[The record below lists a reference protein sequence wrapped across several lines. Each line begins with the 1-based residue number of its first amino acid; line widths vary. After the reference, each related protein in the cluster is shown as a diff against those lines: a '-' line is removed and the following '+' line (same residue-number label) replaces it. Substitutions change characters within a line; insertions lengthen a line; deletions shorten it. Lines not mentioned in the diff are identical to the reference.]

1 MTLFALLAALLLA
14 VVLVVVLRPLLR
26 RSTPAG
32 VVDEARSNLMLLREQ
47 LAELDAERDAG
58 TLGAEQHAASRAE
71 LERRVLEETDI
82 ATAPRTEARRAP
94 ITALALGLA
103 LPALAVALYAQ
114 LGSPDGL
121 DPRVVQ
127 QGSPHGE
134 GGIPQAELETM
145 VERLAQR
152 MEANPGDPEGW
163 AILARSYMAMQ
174 RLPDALRAFG
184 RAVSLRP
191 DDAQLLADYADVMA
205 VAHGR
210 DLSGE
215 PTRLVERA
223 LQADPKNLKALALA
237 GTAAFQRG
245 DHAAAV
251 AYWTRAREQVG
262 PNSEYT
268 AGIDAGIADA
278 RAAAAAA
285 GKPLPAGAPAT
296 AGPGPTT
303 AAATPP
309 TAPAAT
315 ATAPAAAPVR
325 GRLRLDPAL
334 AAQVQPGDTLF
345 IFARAAEG
353 SRMPLAI
360 QRRSVSELP
369 LEFSLDDSMAMTPE
383 MSVSRFPSI
392 VVSAR
397 ISRSGQ
403 ATPQS
408 GDLIGQ
414 SAPVAPGSPAL
425 LDIVID
431 QRQP

>member
-1 MTLFALLAALLLA
+1 
-14 VVLVVVLRPLLR
+14 
-26 RSTPAG
+26 
-32 VVDEARSNLMLLREQ
+32 
-47 LAELDAERDAG
+47 
-58 TLGAEQHAASRAE
+58 
-71 LERRVLEETDI
+71 
-82 ATAPRTEARRAP
+82 
-94 ITALALGLA
+94 
-103 LPALAVALYAQ
+103 
-114 LGSPDGL
+114 
-121 DPRVVQ
+121 
-127 QGSPHGE
+127 
-134 GGIPQAELETM
+134 M
-145 VERLAQR
+145 VEQLAQR

-184 RAVSLRP
+184 RAVALRP
-191 DDAQLLADYADVMA
+191 DDAQLLVDYADVMA
-205 VAHGR
+205 VAQGR
-210 DLSGE
+210 DLAGE

-223 LQADPKNLKALALA
+223 LQADPTNLKALALA

-245 DHAAAV
+245 DHAGAV
-251 AYWTRAREQVG
+251 AYWTRARDQVG

-285 GKPLPAGAPAT
+285 GKPLPAGAPAA
-296 AGPGPTT
+296 AGPGPATAAAPPT
-303 AAATPP
+303 AAATAAAPAAP
-309 TAPAAT
+309 PAAT
-315 ATAPAAAPVR
+315 AAGAAAPIR

-360 QRRSVSELP
+360 QRRSAGELP

-383 MSVSRFPSI
+383 MSVSRFPSV

-408 GDLIGQ
+408 GDLVGQ